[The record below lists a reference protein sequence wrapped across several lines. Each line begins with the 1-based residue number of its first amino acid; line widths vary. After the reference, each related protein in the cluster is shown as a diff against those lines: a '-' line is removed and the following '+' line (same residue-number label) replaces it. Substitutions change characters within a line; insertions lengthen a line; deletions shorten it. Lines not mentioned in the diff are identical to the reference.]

1 MDTGESQPQP
11 AADVGG
17 PDSVPGSTAAER
29 AGARHPMIRPLM
41 VGALTAAAL
50 AVGALAASPPL
61 RERLGGNIAGLWRP
75 ASVCGNGRVER
86 DEECDDGNKI
96 AEDGCLPSCK
106 LATCGDGIRRAH
118 VEECDDGNRLDGD
131 GCSSGCLSCPDTAT
145 SFSSP
150 DAGHCY
156 WREAEPAT
164 YSEAAASCARKHGH
178 LATYGND
185 LEWRQITERL
195 LTGNGINDA
204 WIGLRQ
210 EDRNGVRDFAWVSG
224 ERLLSA
230 HWAVHEPRRDPSFV
244 CAAQSARG
252 AWVAAPCDER
262 RQFVCERP
270 RWYRPQRSTHAYL
283 RFVDPM
289 SWDQAAATCADN
301 GGQLVTF
308 DSLNEQERISR
319 RFPGPIWIGAR
330 LDLNRGDFGWTTG
343 QAMSYRDFA
352 PGEPN
357 LLKVQHCV
365 ALDVDGRWYN
375 RECTDLNRFVCEVP

>member
-1 MDTGESQPQP
+1 MDTGEPQPQP
-11 AADVGG
+11 AADEGG
-17 PDSVPGSTAAER
+17 PDSVPGTTAGQSGR
-29 AGARHPMIRPLM
+29 RRPVLF
-41 VGALTAAAL
+41 AAL
-50 AVGALAASPPL
+50 LIVALGIGVLAASTPVRDRL
-61 RERLGGNIAGLWRP
+61 RGKVVGLWRP
-75 ASVCGNGRVER
+75 PTVCGNGKVER
-86 DEECDDGNKI
+86 DEECDDGNDI
-96 AEDGCLPSCK
+96 AEDGCLPTCK
-106 LATCGDGIRRAH
+106 FAVCGDGVRRTH
-118 VEECDDGNRLDGD
+118 VEECDDGNRVDGD
-131 GCSSGCLSCPDTAT
+131 GCSSGCLACPDTAT

-156 WREAEPAT
+156 WRETEPAT
-164 YSEAAASCARKHGH
+164 YSEAAAACARKHGH

-195 LTGNGINDA
+195 LTGNGVSDA

-230 HWAVHEPRRDPSFV
+230 HWAIHEPKRDPSFV
-244 CAAQSARG
+244 CAAQSPHG
-252 AWVAAPCDER
+252 AWVASPCDQR

-270 RWYRPQRSTHAYL
+270 RWFKPQRSTHAYL

-330 LDLNRGDFGWTTG
+330 LDGDGNFAWATG
-343 QAMSYRDFA
+343 QPMNYRDFA

-357 LLKVQHCV
+357 LLKAQHCV
-365 ALDVDGRWYN
+365 ALDIDGRWYN
-375 RECTDLNRFVCEVP
+375 RECKDLNRFVCEVP